1 MPDLL
6 SPENKTQATKFVT
19 EEKPT
24 LCINR
29 DSDCLFEETGIYA
42 LLLPLVA
49 E

>member
-24 LCINR
+24 LCTNR
-29 DSDCLFEETGIYA
+29 DPDRVFGETGIYA